1 VAITAAFSMS
11 ITSNSTCAPVGN
23 CMRDSV
29 KHLSKGMLFSFV
41 DSSLYSDMLTVI
53 DIGTPLD
60 ERRKPLPGIALMVRM
75 PDGTGKTFALASSF
89 EVYLPKKII
98 DN

>member
-1 VAITAAFSMS
+1 
-11 ITSNSTCAPVGN
+11 
-23 CMRDSV
+23 MRDSV
-29 KHLSKGMLFSFV
+29 KHLRKGMLFSFV

-53 DIGTPLD
+53 DIGIPLD

-75 PDGTGKTFALASSF
+75 PDGTGKTFALTSSF
-89 EVYLPKKII
+89 EVYLPEKII